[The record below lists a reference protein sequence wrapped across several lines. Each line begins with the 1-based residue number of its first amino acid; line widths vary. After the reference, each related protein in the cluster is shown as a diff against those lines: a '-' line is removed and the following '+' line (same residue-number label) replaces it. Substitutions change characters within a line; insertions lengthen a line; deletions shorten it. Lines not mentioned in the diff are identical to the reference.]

1 VPLWKRSLYVLW
13 LIQFMTTM
21 AMTLGLTFVP
31 FFLEQ
36 DPALNVQD
44 PGDLQLY
51 TSLILAGPFF
61 TTIVATP
68 FWGWVADRSGRKR
81 QVVRAAFGLGLTQWL
96 MALAQTPE
104 QLLAIRIL
112 QGAVSGV
119 VAANLGLLSAVTPND
134 RQGHALTVLQS
145 STPAGLVFGP
155 VVGGL
160 LATTL
165 GFRPVYWLLG
175 GVILVMGFM
184 AWFFLK
190 EEGFKPTRAA
200 SPLRGLWRVSR
211 QAWVHTRLRA
221 AFAILLLAQLAWTT
235 AQVVFAIYAG
245 KLIEAWVRGQ
255 GVETSWWNL
264 GVGFTA
270 IGMTLTGLA
279 NFVMSLWWG
288 RAQDHHRRYLTP
300 MGSGILA
307 VSIAAL
313 AFWPAWWIVLLARFG
328 AGSGLGGASTIQ
340 YAVISAR
347 VAPEDRGQFM
357 GLATAVT
364 HTGNLVGF
372 LSGGMLAQVWGES
385 GNFVFAAGIYLFIG
399 LLALWLERAERRAG
413 AEEPA
418 ASLAPAPVAS
428 EPEG

>member
-13 LIQFMTTM
+13 LTQFMTTM

-36 DPALNVQD
+36 DPSLNVKD

-96 MALAQTPE
+96 MALAETPE

-119 VAANLGLLSAVTPND
+119 VAANLGLLSAVTPNEH
-134 RQGHALTVLQS
+134 QGHALTVLQS
-145 STPAGLVFGP
+145 STPAGLIFGP
-155 VVGGL
+155 VVGGA

-175 GVILVMGFM
+175 GVILLMGIIS
-184 AWFFLK
+184 WLFLK
-190 EEGFKPTRAA
+190 EEGFKPTRSA
-200 SPLRGLWRVSR
+200 SPWRGLWRATR
-211 QAWVHTRLRA
+211 QAWAHARLRA
-221 AFAILLLAQLAWTT
+221 GFAILVLAQLAWTT

-245 KLIEAWVRGQ
+245 KLIEAWVCAERI
-255 GVETSWWNL
+255 EASWWNL

-270 IGMTLTGLA
+270 IAMTLTGLA
-279 NFVMSLWWG
+279 NFLMSLWWG
-288 RAQDHHRRYLTP
+288 RAQDRRRRHLTL
-300 MGSGILA
+300 MGSGIMV
-307 VSIAAL
+307 VSIAVLAL
-313 AFWPAWWIVLLARFG
+313 WPAWWVVLLARFG

-347 VAPEDRGQFM
+347 VAAEDRGQFM

-364 HTGNLVGF
+364 HIGNLVGF
-372 LSGGMLAQVWGES
+372 ISGGMLAQLWGES
-385 GNFVFAAGIYLFIG
+385 GNFLFAAGIYLFI
-399 LLALWLERAERRAG
+399 ALFAWRLERAERRAG
-413 AEEPA
+413 AKEPA
-418 ASLAPAPVAS
+418 GALASARVVT
-428 EPEG
+428 EPDG